1 MGKRSAGG
9 GRRTVSAR
17 RLSETEQ
24 DSYIN
29 PRLAQE
35 TPEQRMEMRRL
46 VAQISNLRDE
56 KVSTLREYWIM
67 DIARQGRAEGRQVQN
82 LTKRQLIGE
91 LIANQHGVEKA
102 RAAFKFDKNYR

>member
-1 MGKRSAGG
+1 MGKHTTGG
-9 GRRTVSAR
+9 GRRTASAR
-17 RLSETEQ
+17 RLSVTDQ

-56 KVSTLREYWIM
+56 KVSTLREYWIR
-67 DIARQGRAEGRQVQN
+67 DIARNGRSEGRRVEN
-82 LTKRQLIGE
+82 LNKKQLIGE
-91 LIANQHGVEKA
+91 LMANQHGVEKA